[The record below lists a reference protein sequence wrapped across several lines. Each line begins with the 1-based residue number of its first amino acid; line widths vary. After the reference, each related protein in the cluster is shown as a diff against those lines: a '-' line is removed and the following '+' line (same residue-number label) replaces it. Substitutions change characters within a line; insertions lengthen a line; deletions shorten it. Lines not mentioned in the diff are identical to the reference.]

1 MELPSGKSTT
11 NRNKEI
17 YKSLKSKGITV
28 ENIIDDI
35 KNIIENNEDPST
47 KINDL
52 VNGVEDKIEK
62 NNAVD
67 REEIKKMILKHPFFK
82 HPNHYYI
89 RLITIMKYLKK
100 KGIDVRIKDVDLVV
114 DEIIQTIP
122 GVTKIKEDRYSL
134 KK

>member
-17 YKSLKSKGITV
+17 YKSLKSKDITV

-100 KGIDVRIKDVDLVV
+100 RGIDVRSKDIDLLV

-122 GVTKIKEDRYSL
+122 GVTKVKEDRYSL

>member
-1 MELPSGKSTT
+1 MELPSGKSKIKNSKTV
-11 NRNKEI
+11 
-17 YKSLKSKGITV
+17 YKSLESSDITV
-28 ENIIDDI
+28 ESIIDDI

-62 NNAVD
+62 NNVID
-67 REEIKKMILKHPFFK
+67 RDEIKKMILKHPFFK

-100 KGIDVRIKDVDLVV
+100 KGIDVRIKDIDLVV